1 MEKKETEIVE
11 FKKTTSELK
20 EGVISI
26 ASMINKS
33 GRACVYFGVKNDGE
47 IVGVDIG
54 KTTLRNIEHLIR
66 QGICPAIVP
75 KIETKT
81 IQKKNIIKITAEGT
95 DTPYSAFHKYYIRV
109 NDSDTFMPN
118 NTLAKFF
125 RNKDFDYSK

>member
-1 MEKKETEIVE
+1 MEKTETEIVE

-33 GRACVYFGVKNDGE
+33 GKACVYFGVKNDGE

-118 NTLAKFF
+118 NTSSRK
-125 RNKDFDYSK
+125 NTKN